1 MRRRQARWRQRTS
14 WLLSK
19 GFVDCGRAR
28 GSVGVGIVAV
38 KGGGLQ
44 LGKRGEVRHTRGL
57 M

>member
-19 GFVDCGRAR
+19 GLVDCGRAR
-28 GSVGVGIVAV
+28 GSVGGIVAV